1 MDEGFNLLIESNKLG
16 SFCFGL
22 LFEWDE
28 KTNAI
33 TVCSPEKR
41 ERSSYEMG
49 NYWWNGIDL
58 LEYNVAKPRTSP
70 RKLNLK
76 PHFWVVRSYL

>member
-1 MDEGFNLLIESNKLG
+1 
-16 SFCFGL
+16 
-22 LFEWDE
+22 
-28 KTNAI
+28 
-33 TVCSPEKR
+33 
-41 ERSSYEMG
+41 MG

-76 PHFWVVRSYL
+76 PHFWAIQSYLCAIC